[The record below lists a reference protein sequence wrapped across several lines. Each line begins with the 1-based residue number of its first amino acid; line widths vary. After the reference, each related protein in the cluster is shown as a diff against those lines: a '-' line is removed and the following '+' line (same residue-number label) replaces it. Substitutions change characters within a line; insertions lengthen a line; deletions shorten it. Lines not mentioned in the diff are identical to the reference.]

1 MKRYVISRLL
11 MTLPTLIGVSIVVF
25 SMLHLIP
32 GDPVQYILL
41 HSSHVAK
48 LDADAIRA
56 QLGLDQPLHIQ
67 YLRFL
72 SRALRGDLG
81 EAIFFERP
89 VTSVILDELP
99 YTLRLAG
106 LGMVFIILLGLFFGT
121 VSALNVNSWL
131 DSALMAIAVSGLSI
145 PDFFLAMLLILLF
158 SVKLGWFPI
167 VGPESL
173 KILVLPAFVIG
184 FRASALISRMTR
196 SGLLEVLGEDYIR
209 TARAKGL
216 SEQVVVIRHALKN
229 TLIPVVTMLGLQF
242 GGLLGG
248 AVIVETV
255 FARRGIGYL
264 AVKAIEQRD
273 YPMAQ
278 GTVLFVAVFYVL
290 LNVIVD
296 FIYAYI
302 DPRIRYD

>member
-1 MKRYVISRLL
+1 
-11 MTLPTLIGVSIVVF
+11 
-25 SMLHLIP
+25 
-32 GDPVQYILL
+32 
-41 HSSHVAK
+41 
-48 LDADAIRA
+48 
-56 QLGLDQPLHIQ
+56 
-67 YLRFL
+67 
-72 SRALRGDLG
+72 
-81 EAIFFERP
+81 
-89 VTSVILDELP
+89 VILDELP

-106 LGMVFIILLGLFFGT
+106 LGMAFIIVLGLFFGT